1 MEAKKFM
8 FFQAGSNDAACYP
21 VEALRGFDTSAGK
34 VHFYFQSQRLTNVV
48 TGDNND
54 LVTVSCGADEK
65 ATIKAV
71 VEAISSGTNV
81 LKEPFVVIADEVNGV
96 YLNGSGITAC
106 DSIAYAA

>member
-54 LVTVSCGADEK
+54 LITVSCGADEK

-71 VEAISSGTNV
+71 VEAITATGSM
-81 LKEPFVVIADEVNGV
+81 KEPFIVVADGENSVFLTSNF
-96 YLNGSGITAC
+96 TAC
-106 DSIAYAA
+106 DSITYAV

>member
-34 VHFYFQSQRLTNVV
+34 VHFYFQSQRLTSVV

-54 LVTVSCGADEK
+54 LITVSCGADEK

-71 VEAISSGTNV
+71 VEAIAATGSM
-81 LKEPFVVIADEVNGV
+81 KDPFINIADEVNGV
-96 YLNGSGITAC
+96 YLTGSGITAC
-106 DSIAYAA
+106 DSINYAA

>member
-1 MEAKKFM
+1 MESKRFM

-21 VEALRGFDTSAGK
+21 VDALRGIDTSEGK
-34 VHFYFQSQRLTNVV
+34 VHFYFTSQRLTNIV

-71 VEAISSGTNV
+71 VEAITGTGV
-81 LKEPFVVIADEVNGV
+81 TKEPFINIADSVNGV
-96 YLNGSGITAC
+96 FLAGSGITAC
-106 DSIAYAA
+106 DAIQYAA